1 MTNGSKNG
9 SLETEIDALKN
20 VIAKMFEERQ
30 EILDLSHRRNKDFE
44 NYKTRTERERTNTFQ
59 TQLGNLAVQM
69 LPILDNL
76 DRAVE
81 FAMSLPEG
89 ERVEVQQFCDGIILI
104 NQQIGEVLGNMGLQT
119 IPTVGHMFDPSVHE
133 AVAMDE
139 TGEFPPNTITA
150 EMLRGYSIG
159 DRVIRHSMV
168 KVSKPDASAMP
179 PGGNER
185 EYESE
190 DDRED
195 AALLSEAVRHAE
207 EVGRGSAD
215 TPTTDQ

>member
-1 MTNGSKNG
+1 
-9 SLETEIDALKN
+9 
-20 VIAKMFEERQ
+20 MFEERQ
-30 EILDLSHRRNKDFE
+30 EILDLSHRRSKDFE

-119 IPTVGHMFDPSVHE
+119 IPTVGHIFDPLVHE

-139 TGEFPPNTITA
+139 TVGYPPNTITA

-168 KVSKPDASAMP
+168 KVSKFDAATPADGPD
-179 PGGNER
+179 R

-195 AALLSEAVRHAE
+195 AAMLSEAVRNAE
-207 EVGRGSAD
+207 EIGRGSAD
-215 TPTTDQ
+215 TPTTPATDQ